1 MHNEDVINICQA
13 LYDKLSVIK
22 GYLKLNSER
31 KKVDYSII
39 LLQELN
45 EVESLLDS
53 VDRFRSLD

>member
-22 GYLKLNSER
+22 GYLKLNN
-31 KKVDYSII
+31 SII